1 MGLLGKWVESL
12 DYEYEI
18 LSTCTRH
25 RSPRSTCKKCLD
37 ICEEEAITLVKDKPV
52 ISSDK
57 CTECGN
63 CISVCPVQAV
73 AGIFPKRSV
82 ADNKLIAENR
92 QIPTVKELLVLH
104 KKGVRGL
111 ISEDNATIERW
122 KPVLAEVNLILEQM
136 EKEPF
141 TITIE
146 KLQAAEEEVYS
157 RRELFSLW
165 KKESQSIMK
174 QVAPAKWRFNHQ
186 QLDLS
191 KYYSDYQFAMIS
203 IDTDKCILC
212 KACEFLCEKKCLK
225 IGEENFTVTAQTCSN
240 CQLCVDVCVE
250 KAITIK
256 EQISAAKEVHY
267 PIYKKTCMAC
277 NESYDTLQEN
287 DEKCA
292 MCTKREELGY
302 LALS

>member
-1 MGLLGKWVESL
+1 MGLLSKWVESL

-25 RSPRSTCKKCLD
+25 RSPRSTCKKCWD
-37 ICEEEAITLVKDKPV
+37 VCEEEAITFVKDKPV
-52 ISSDK
+52 ISSEK
-57 CTECGN
+57 CVECGN

-82 ADNKLIAENR
+82 ADNKLVADSCP
-92 QIPTVKELLVLH
+92 IPTVKELLVLH
-104 KKGVRGL
+104 KKGVKGL
-111 ISEDNATIERW
+111 VSEDTANLERW
-122 KPVLAEVNLILEQM
+122 KPVLEEVNLMLEQM
-136 EKEPF
+136 DKELF
-141 TITIE
+141 TISTQ
-146 KLQAAEEEVYS
+146 KLQEVEEEVYS

-186 QLDLS
+186 HLDLS
-191 KYYSDYQFAMIS
+191 KYYPDYQFAKIS
-203 IDTDKCILC
+203 IDPNKCILC

-225 IGEENFTVTAQTCSN
+225 IGEENFTVTAQTCSS
-240 CQLCVDVCVE
+240 CQLCVDVCAE
-250 KAITIK
+250 KAITI
-256 EQISAAKEVHY
+256 EVEISAAQEIQY
-267 PIYKKTCMAC
+267 PIYKKTCTAC
-277 NESYDTLQEN
+277 NQSYDTLQEH

-302 LALS
+302 LSLS